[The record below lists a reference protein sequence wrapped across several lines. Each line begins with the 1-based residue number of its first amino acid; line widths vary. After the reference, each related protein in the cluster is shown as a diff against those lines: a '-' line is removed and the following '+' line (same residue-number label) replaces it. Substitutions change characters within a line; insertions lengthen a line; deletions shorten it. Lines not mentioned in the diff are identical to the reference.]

1 MGRVLRQTRLH
12 DDARRA
18 DLRADRR
25 PRAAV
30 LCRASAEGA
39 RLSLC
44 CGAAARAAA
53 ARVAGARAQPLARTA
68 DSPPSRA
75 VPVGLQPLQGAGGRA
90 AAGCRVKGVALLTRI
105 VVAGVWILRFLPLG
119 LLAPIGSALGS
130 LLYILGR
137 ERRKVCLTNL
147 SRCLPEMTER
157 ERVALAKAHFRA
169 FGRSVLERSILW
181 WGSRERVMR
190 LVRIVGLERVV
201 ALNGQPLILL
211 APHFVGL
218 DAGCTRLTCEID
230 MAGIYAKQKNTFFD
244 ALLLSGRTRFGH
256 QLAISRQEGVRPA
269 LAALK
274 RGIPFYYLPDQD
286 YGPRDAIFVPFF
298 SASAATITGLSR
310 MTRLTGARVLPC
322 VTRMLPGGAGYELSC
337 YPIWENFPS
346 GDDAA
351 DARRMNAFIEE
362 RVREMPE
369 QYFWTHK
376 RFKTRPP
383 GEAKWY

>member
-1 MGRVLRQTRLH
+1 V
-12 DDARRA
+12 
-18 DLRADRR
+18 
-25 PRAAV
+25 
-30 LCRASAEGA
+30 
-39 RLSLC
+39 
-44 CGAAARAAA
+44 
-53 ARVAGARAQPLARTA
+53 
-68 DSPPSRA
+68 
-75 VPVGLQPLQGAGGRA
+75 
-90 AAGCRVKGVALLTRI
+90 LTRI
-105 VVAGVWILRFLPLG
+105 AIAISWALHFLPLS
-119 LLAPIGSALGS
+119 LLAPLGSSLGS

-147 SRCLPEMTER
+147 ARCFPDMPEGKR
-157 ERVALAKAHFRA
+157 RALAREHFRA

-181 WGSRERVMR
+181 WAPRERVMR
-190 LVRIVGLERVV
+190 LVKIVGLEGIQ
-201 ALNGQPLILL
+201 ALKGKPLILL

-218 DAGCTRLTCEID
+218 DAGCTRLTCEMDI
-230 MAGIYAKQKNTFFD
+230 AGIYARQKDPFFD
-244 ALLLSGRTRFGH
+244 ALLLSGRTRFGR

-274 RGIPFYYLPDQD
+274 EGIPFYYLPDQD

-298 SASAATITGLSR
+298 AASAATITGLSR

-322 VTRMLPGGAGYELSC
+322 VTRMLPGGAGYELLC
-337 YPIWENFPS
+337 YPVWENFPAD
-346 GDDAA
+346 DDAA

-383 GEAKWY
+383 GEARWY

>member
-1 MGRVLRQTRLH
+1 MGRVLRQARLH

-18 DLRADRR
+18 NLRADRGSGIALLR
-25 PRAAV
+25 
-30 LCRASAEGA
+30 RASARWA
-39 RLSLC
+39 RLSRH

-53 ARVAGARAQPLARTA
+53 ARVAGARAQPLAGA
-68 DSPPSRA
+68 AYSPPSRA
-75 VPVGLQPLQGAGGRA
+75 VPVGLQPLQGAGGGA
-90 AAGCRVKGVALLTRI
+90 APGCSVRGGALLTRI
-105 VVAGVWILRFLPLG
+105 VVAVVWTLRFLPLG
-119 LLAPIGSALGS
+119 LLAPIGSAVGS
-130 LLYILGR
+130 LLYVLGC

-147 SRCLPEMTER
+147 SRCLPEMKDK

-190 LVRIVGLERVV
+190 LVKIAGLERVH
-201 ALNGQPLILL
+201 AHKGQPLILL

-230 MAGIYAKQKNTFFD
+230 MAGIYAKQKNAFFN
-244 ALLLSGRTRFGH
+244 ALLLSGRTRFGR
-256 QLAISRQEGVRPA
+256 QRAISRQDGVRPA

-274 RGIPFYYLPDQD
+274 DGIPFYYLPDQD
-286 YGPRDAIFVPFF
+286 YGQRDAIFVPFF
-298 SASAATITGLSR
+298 AASAATITGLSR

-322 VTRMLPGGAGYELSC
+322 VTRMLPGGAGYELQC
-337 YPIWENFPS
+337 YPVWEDFPS
-346 GDDAA
+346 DDDAA

-376 RFKTRPP
+376 RFKTRPE
-383 GEAKWY
+383 GEPKWY